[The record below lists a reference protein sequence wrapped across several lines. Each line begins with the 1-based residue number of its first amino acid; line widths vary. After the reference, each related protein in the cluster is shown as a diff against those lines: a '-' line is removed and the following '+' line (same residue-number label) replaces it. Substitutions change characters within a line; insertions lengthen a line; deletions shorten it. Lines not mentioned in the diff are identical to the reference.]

1 MDKLITLAL
10 ACILSLLVAALRP
23 LIAHADAP
31 LSAQDMIAAADKAR
45 NPNVPFRLT
54 NTLTEY
60 RNGQAIDKSVVVVF
74 AKLDPSSG
82 QFRNIVRFV
91 DPPRDEGKL
100 VLMDG
105 TKMWFYD
112 PASKASVPISPQQRL
127 IGQASDGDV
136 VTVNFARD
144 YTAKLDGEEKL
155 LDADHKER
163 DCWHLDLAAANGDA
177 VYSRMEL
184 WLEKGTYFA
193 VKSKHYS
200 DSGRLLKIA
209 YYHKMADA
217 LGAQRPQETII
228 IDAVDAKLV
237 TTMDAADWR
246 PAEIADSWYQRDY
259 LPRLQL
265 GK

>member
-1 MDKLITLAL
+1 MNKLVILAL
-10 ACILSLLVAALRP
+10 ACILSLLASVLRP
-23 LIAHADAP
+23 LIAHAETP
-31 LSAQDMIAAADKAR
+31 TAQEMIVAADKVR
-45 NPNVPFRLT
+45 NPGAPFRLT

-60 RNGQAIDKSVVVVF
+60 KDGKPASRSVVVVF
-74 AKLDPSSG
+74 AKLDPVSG

-136 VTVNFARD
+136 VTVNYARD
-144 YTAKLDGEEKL
+144 YTAKLAGEEKL
-155 LDADHKER
+155 LDADRKER

-184 WLEKGTYFA
+184 WLEKGTYYA

-209 YYHKMADA
+209 YYHKMGDT
-217 LGAQRPQETII
+217 LGAPRPQETII
-228 IDAVDAKLV
+228 IDAVDSKLV
-237 TTMDAADWR
+237 TTMNTADWR
-246 PAEIADSWYQRDY
+246 TADIADSWFQRDY
-259 LPRLQL
+259 LPRLKL
-265 GK
+265 EK